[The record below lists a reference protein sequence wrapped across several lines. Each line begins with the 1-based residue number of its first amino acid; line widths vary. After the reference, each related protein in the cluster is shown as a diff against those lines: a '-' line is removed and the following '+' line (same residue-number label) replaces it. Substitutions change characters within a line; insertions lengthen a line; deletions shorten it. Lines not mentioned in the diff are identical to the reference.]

1 MHITLARHG
10 ETRWSRTGQ
19 HTSTTDLPL
28 TEQGQRQAAALAARL
43 AGGDFDTV
51 LSSPARRAADTA
63 EAFGFEFETDE
74 RLMELDYGEYEG
86 LTTVQIRGRRPA
98 WDLWFDGCP
107 DGETVDEVAVRVDAM
122 LQHLVESEARAV
134 LLVGH
139 SHTLRLLTARYL
151 GLDPSAGR
159 LFRLDTATLSELGE
173 YHARPVV
180 VRWNNADHLR

>member
-1 MHITLARHG
+1 M
-10 ETRWSRTGQ
+10 
-19 HTSTTDLPL
+19 
-28 TEQGQRQAAALAARL
+28 
-43 AGGDFDTV
+43 
-51 LSSPARRAADTA
+51 
-63 EAFGFEFETDE
+63 
-74 RLMELDYGEYEG
+74 
-86 LTTVQIRGRRPA
+86 QIRGRRPA

-107 DGETVDEVAVRVDAM
+107 DGETVDEVAVRVDAV